1 MKKEL
6 LIIIPAY
13 NEEKTIGKLLD
24 ALQKPPVSEVADILV
39 MNDASVDGTE
49 REVKK
54 KTGTCC
60 DAYLQF
66 RIRKR
71 AAARL

>member
-24 ALQKPPVSEVADILV
+24 ALQKPPVSEMADILV
-39 MNDASVDGTE
+39 MNDASVDG
-49 REVKK
+49 RSGK
-54 KTGTCC
+54 
-60 DAYLQF
+60 
-66 RIRKR
+66 
-71 AAARL
+71 